1 MGKIVITTNVSLD
14 GVIQDP
20 DGQEGFRHGGW
31 FGRFGGKDLEA
42 WTRAETEEAL
52 RAKAMLLGRKSDE
65 WFAARWLDRT
75 GVWADKLNSLPK
87 YVVSA
92 TLTEPKWSN
101 ATVLNGDVVKEV
113 SKVKQEVDGEILV
126 YASYQLVRTLIEHD
140 LVDEF
145 RLVIFPVV
153 LAKAFPCSATRS
165 SETPDH
171 CGADVGP
178 AGAMLRAPGLLAPIG
193 RAAPLQGEGF
203 RVRIPGSPHRHSD
216 QGPLPEI
223 AALSPVSSMARAADS

>member
-31 FGRFGGKDLEA
+31 FGRFGGKDLEV

-65 WFAARWLDRT
+65 WFAARWLGRT

-153 LAKAFPCSATRS
+153 LGAGERLFG
-165 SETPDH
+165 ETSDMKP
-171 CGADVGP
+171 
-178 AGAMLRAPGLLAPIG
+178 LRLV
-193 RAAPLQGEGF
+193 RARTLGEGLSLLCYEV
-203 RVRIPGSPHRHSD
+203 VRD
-216 QGPLPEI
+216 
-223 AALSPVSSMARAADS
+223 A